1 MSLLRDDAMMKR
13 ALFVL
18 VLLVAC
24 VAALH
29 AYSLEGIDGWFFSR
43 FKNDFPEDTE
53 YAPGYSDQA
62 FRRVRRNMTEAEVR
76 NVLPPPLAE
85 VWIYDDRGPTLTSI
99 DFAGERVEGVR
110 VGESAKLKD
119 VRSGMTKAEVL
130 RLVGEPR
137 EKTFVYS
144 RRPTDVS
151 YHVRVVR
158 FRDGRVAERIA
169 EFYVD

>member
-1 MSLLRDDAMMKR
+1 MSLLRDDAMIKR

-24 VAALH
+24 AAAVH
-29 AYSLEGIDGWFFSR
+29 AYSLEGVDGWFFSR
-43 FKNDFPEDTE
+43 FTNHFPQDTE
-53 YAPGYSDQA
+53 YAPGYTDQA
-62 FRRVRRNMTEAEVR
+62 FRRVHCNMTEAEVR
-76 NVLPPPLAE
+76 KRLPAPLAE
-85 VWIYDDRGPTLTSI
+85 VWIYDDRGPTLTSV
-99 DFAGERVEGVR
+99 DFAGERVDSVR
-110 VGESAKLKD
+110 VGDSPKLKD

-130 RLVGEPR
+130 RLVDEPR

-151 YHVRVVR
+151 HHVRVVL
-158 FRDGRVAERIA
+158 FRGGCVAERIS